1 MNRIGYLLIAILLAV
16 LSLSFATIGIPLSS
30 KSIKNFHLKNVDNKS
45 ISLSSYK
52 NAKGFIVVFT
62 CNKCPM
68 AKFYSD
74 RLNKLNAQYKTKR
87 VYLLAIDAMDTLA
100 YKEESFALMQKK
112 AKTDKLNFPYLQD
125 KLQVVA
131 KQFNA
136 THTPQ
141 AFIIWKN
148 KLGNYDIRYE
158 GAIDDNAGDAANAKP
173 YLAEAVNEL
182 LQNKPVTNAKTES
195 FGCRIFYRGEQ
206 QKMKPQLLK

>member
-1 MNRIGYLLIAILLAV
+1 MKHFGYLLLIGFLAL
-16 LSLSFATIGIPLSS
+16 LSLSFSTMDTYLYS
-30 KSIKNFHLKNVDNKS
+30 KEIKNFSLKNIDNKM

-52 NAKGFIVVFT
+52 NAKGFIVIFT

-68 AKFYSD
+68 AKFYSE
-74 RLNKLNAQYKTKR
+74 RLNILNTQYQSKE
-87 VYLLAIDAMDTLA
+87 VYLLAIDAMDTLV

-112 AKTDKLNFPYLQD
+112 AKADKLNFPYLQD

-141 AFIIWKN
+141 AFVIWKN
-148 KLGNYDIRYE
+148 KSGNYDIKYE
-158 GAIDDNAGDAANAKP
+158 GAIDDNAGDATNAKP
-173 YLAEAVNEL
+173 YIAEALNEL
-182 LQNKPVTNAKTES
+182 LQNKPVTNSKTES

-206 QKMKPQLLK
+206 QKMKTQLLK